1 MNSQLLL
8 NYDHWTSQLDQNAVM
23 ASAAELQGLV
33 AGMLSAGIP
42 ADAGTILPVLYD
54 FLNDGQALNAH
65 LKGLIEQ
72 LIAETA
78 RQLAEEDYSLQ
89 LLLPSDD
96 DAMPERLEAMVE
108 WAQAFLVGF
117 AIQQT
122 DLSLVSPDVRE
133 AIDQLTEITRIDIHT
148 EDDAS
153 EAENEESYFLVLEH
167 LRLLV
172 LTCFN
177 EVGQKFT
184 ISEFAAKTLH

>member
-1 MNSQLLL
+1 MTSQLLL
-8 NYDHWTSQLDQNAVM
+8 NYDHWTSQLDQHSVM
-23 ASAAELQGLV
+23 ASAAEVQGLI

-54 FLNDGQALNAH
+54 FLNDGQALNTH

-78 RQLAEEDYSLQ
+78 KQLAEEDYSLQ

-96 DAMPERLEAMVE
+96 DAMAERLEAMIE

-133 AIDQLTEITRIDIHT
+133 AIDQLTEVTRIDIYT

-153 EAENEESYFLVLEH
+153 DAENEESYFLVLEH
-167 LRLLV
+167 MRLLV

-184 ISEFAAKTLH
+184 ISEVAAKTLH

>member
-1 MNSQLLL
+1 MNTQLLL
-8 NYDHWTSQLDQNAVM
+8 SYDHWTSQLDQHSLM
-23 ASAAELQGLV
+23 ASAAELHGLI

-42 ADAGTILPVLYD
+42 ADSATILPVLAD
-54 FLNDGQALNAH
+54 FLNDGQALNQH
-65 LKGLIEQ
+65 LKVMIEQ

-78 RQLAEEDYSLQ
+78 RQLADEDYSMQ

-96 DAMPERLEAMVE
+96 DALPERLEALVE
-108 WAQAFLVGF
+108 WAQAYLVGF

-122 DLSLVSPDVRE
+122 DLSLVAPDVRE
-133 AIDQLTEITRIDIHT
+133 AIEQLSEVTRIDIYT

-153 EAENEESYFLVLEH
+153 EAENEESYYLVLEH
-167 LRLLV
+167 VRLMV

-184 ISEFAAKTLH
+184 ISEVAAKTLH

>member
-1 MNSQLLL
+1 MTSQLLL
-8 NYDHWTSQLDQNAVM
+8 NYDHWTSQLDQHSVM
-23 ASAAELQGLV
+23 ASAAELQGLI

-89 LLLPSDD
+89 LLLPGDD
-96 DAMPERLEAMVE
+96 DAMPERLEAMIE

-148 EDDAS
+148 EDDTS
-153 EAENEESYFLVLEH
+153 DAENEESYFLVLEH
-167 LRLLV
+167 MRLLV

-184 ISEFAAKTLH
+184 ISEVAAKTLH

>member
-1 MNSQLLL
+1 MTSQLLL
-8 NYDHWTSQLDQNAVM
+8 NYDHWTSQLDQHSVM
-23 ASAAELQGLV
+23 ASAAELQGLI

-54 FLNDGQALNAH
+54 FLNDGQALNTH

-96 DAMPERLEAMVE
+96 DAMPERLEAMIE

-122 DLSLVSPDVRE
+122 DLSLVSADVRE
-133 AIDQLTEITRIDIHT
+133 AIDQLTEVTRIDIYT

-153 EAENEESYFLVLEH
+153 DAENEESYFLVLEH
-167 LRLLV
+167 MRLLV

-184 ISEFAAKTLH
+184 ISEVAAKTLH

>member
-1 MNSQLLL
+1 MTTQLLL
-8 NYDHWTSQLDQNAVM
+8 NYDHWTSQLDQHAVM
-23 ASAAELQGLV
+23 ASAAELHGLI

-42 ADAGTILPVLYD
+42 ADAATILPVLSD

-65 LKGLIEQ
+65 LKAITEQ

-78 RQLAEEDYSLQ
+78 RQLADPDYSLV
-89 LLLPSDD
+89 LLLPGDD
-96 DAMPERLEAMVE
+96 DSLPERLEAMVE

-122 DLSLVSPDVRE
+122 DLSLVSVDVRD
-133 AIDQLTEITRIDIHT
+133 AIEQLSEVTRIDIYT
-148 EDDAS
+148 EDDSS
-153 EAENEESYFLVLEH
+153 EAENEESYYLVLEH
-167 LRLLV
+167 VRLMV

-184 ISEFAAKTLH
+184 ISEVAAKTLH

>member
-133 AIDQLTEITRIDIHT
+133 AVDQLTEITRIDIHT

-184 ISEFAAKTLH
+184 ISEVAAKTLH

>member
-1 MNSQLLL
+1 MTSQLLL
-8 NYDHWTSQLDQNAVM
+8 NYDHWTSQLDQHSVM
-23 ASAAELQGLV
+23 ASAAEVQGLI

-54 FLNDGQALNAH
+54 FLNDGQALNTH

-78 RQLAEEDYSLQ
+78 KQLAEEDYSLQ

-96 DAMPERLEAMVE
+96 DAMAERLEAMIE

-133 AIDQLTEITRIDIHT
+133 AIDQLTEVTRIDIYT

-153 EAENEESYFLVLEH
+153 NAENEESYFLVLEH
-167 LRLLV
+167 MRLLV

-184 ISEFAAKTLH
+184 ISEVAAKTLH

>member
-1 MNSQLLL
+1 MTTQLLL
-8 NYDHWTSQLDQNAVM
+8 QYDHWTSQLDQHSVM
-23 ASAAELQGLV
+23 ASAAELHGLI

-42 ADAGTILPVLYD
+42 ADAATILPVLSD

-65 LKGLIEQ
+65 LKAITEQ

-78 RQLAEEDYSLQ
+78 RQLADPDYSLV
-89 LLLPSDD
+89 LLLPTDEDSL
-96 DAMPERLEAMVE
+96 PERLEALVE

-122 DLSLVSPDVRE
+122 DLSIVAADVRE
-133 AIDQLTEITRIDIHT
+133 AIEQLSEVTRIDIYT
-148 EDDAS
+148 EDDS
-153 EAENEESYFLVLEH
+153 SDAENEESYFLVLEH
-167 LRLLV
+167 VRLMV

-184 ISEFAAKTLH
+184 ISEVAAKTLH

>member
-1 MNSQLLL
+1 MTSQLLL
-8 NYDHWTSQLDQNAVM
+8 NYDHWTSQLDQHSVM
-23 ASAAELQGLV
+23 ASAAELQGLI

-96 DAMPERLEAMVE
+96 DAMPERLEAMIE

-133 AIDQLTEITRIDIHT
+133 AIDQLTEVTRIDIYT

-153 EAENEESYFLVLEH
+153 DAENEESYFLVLEH
-167 LRLLV
+167 MRLLV

-184 ISEFAAKTLH
+184 ISEVAAKTLH

>member
-1 MNSQLLL
+1 MTTQLLL
-8 NYDHWTSQLDQNAVM
+8 HYDHWTSQLDQHSVM
-23 ASAAELQGLV
+23 ASAAELHGLI

-42 ADAGTILPVLYD
+42 ADAATILPVLSD

-65 LKGLIEQ
+65 LKAITEQ

-78 RQLAEEDYSLQ
+78 RQLDDPDYSLV
-89 LLLPSDD
+89 LLLPTDEDSL
-96 DAMPERLEAMVE
+96 PERLEALVE

-122 DLSLVSPDVRE
+122 DLSIVAADVRE
-133 AIDQLTEITRIDIHT
+133 AIEQLSEVTRIDIYT

-153 EAENEESYFLVLEH
+153 DEDNEESYFLVLEH
-167 LRLLV
+167 VRLMV

-184 ISEFAAKTLH
+184 ISEVAAKTLH

>member
-1 MNSQLLL
+1 MTSQLLL
-8 NYDHWTSQLDQNAVM
+8 NYDHWTSQLDQHSVM
-23 ASAAELQGLV
+23 ASAAEVQGLI

-65 LKGLIEQ
+65 LKDLIEQ

-78 RQLAEEDYSLQ
+78 KQLAEEDYSLQ

-96 DAMPERLEAMVE
+96 DAMPERLEAMIE

-133 AIDQLTEITRIDIHT
+133 AIDQLTEVTRIDIYT

-153 EAENEESYFLVLEH
+153 DAENEESYFLVLEH
-167 LRLLV
+167 MRLLV

-184 ISEFAAKTLH
+184 ISEVAAKTLH

>member
-1 MNSQLLL
+1 MTTQLLL
-8 NYDHWTSQLDQNAVM
+8 HYDHWTSQLDQHSVM
-23 ASAAELQGLV
+23 ASAAELHGLI

-42 ADAGTILPVLYD
+42 ADAATILPVLSD

-65 LKGLIEQ
+65 LKAITEQ

-78 RQLAEEDYSLQ
+78 RQLADPDYSLV
-89 LLLPSDD
+89 LLLPTDEDSL
-96 DAMPERLEAMVE
+96 PERLEALVE

-122 DLSLVSPDVRE
+122 DLSIVAADVRE
-133 AIDQLTEITRIDIHT
+133 AIEQLSEVTRIDIYT

-153 EAENEESYFLVLEH
+153 DEDNEESYFLVLEH
-167 LRLLV
+167 VRLMV

-184 ISEFAAKTLH
+184 ISEVAAKTLH

>member
-1 MNSQLLL
+1 MTTQLLL
-8 NYDHWTSQLDQNAVM
+8 NYDHWTSQLDHHAVM
-23 ASAAELQGLV
+23 ASAAELHGLI

-42 ADAGTILPVLYD
+42 ADAATILPVLSD

-65 LKGLIEQ
+65 LKAITEQ

-78 RQLAEEDYSLQ
+78 RQLADPDYGLV
-89 LLLPSDD
+89 LLLPGDD
-96 DAMPERLEAMVE
+96 DSLPERLEAMVE

-122 DLSLVSPDVRE
+122 DLSLVSADVRD
-133 AIDQLTEITRIDIHT
+133 AIEQLSEVTRIDIYT
-148 EDDAS
+148 EDDSS
-153 EAENEESYFLVLEH
+153 EAENEESYYLVLEH
-167 LRLLV
+167 VRLMV

-184 ISEFAAKTLH
+184 ISEVAAKTLH

>member
-1 MNSQLLL
+1 MTSQLLL
-8 NYDHWTSQLDQNAVM
+8 NYDHWTSQLDQHSVM
-23 ASAAELQGLV
+23 ASAAELQGLI

-54 FLNDGQALNAH
+54 FLNDGQALNTH

-96 DAMPERLEAMVE
+96 DAMPERLEAMIE

-133 AIDQLTEITRIDIHT
+133 AIDQLTEVTRIDIHT

-153 EAENEESYFLVLEH
+153 DAENEESYFLVLEH
-167 LRLLV
+167 MRLLV

-184 ISEFAAKTLH
+184 ISEVAAKTLH

>member
-1 MNSQLLL
+1 MTSQLLL
-8 NYDHWTSQLDQNAVM
+8 NYDHWTSQLDQHSVM
-23 ASAAELQGLV
+23 ASAAEVQGLI

-54 FLNDGQALNAH
+54 FLNDGQALNVN

-78 RQLAEEDYSLQ
+78 KQLSEEDYSMQ

-96 DAMPERLEAMVE
+96 DAMAERLEAMIE

-133 AIDQLTEITRIDIHT
+133 AIDQLTEVTRIDIYT

-153 EAENEESYFLVLEH
+153 DVENEESYFLVLEH

-172 LTCFN
+172 LTCFT

-184 ISEFAAKTLH
+184 ISEVAAKTLH

>member
-1 MNSQLLL
+1 MTSQLLL
-8 NYDHWTSQLDQNAVM
+8 NYDHWTSQLDQHSVM
-23 ASAAELQGLV
+23 ASAAELQGLI
-33 AGMLSAGIP
+33 AGMLSAGVP

-65 LKGLIEQ
+65 LKDLIEQ

-89 LLLPSDD
+89 LLLPGDD
-96 DAMPERLEAMVE
+96 DAMPERLEAMIE

-133 AIDQLTEITRIDIHT
+133 AIDQLTEVTRIDIYT

-153 EAENEESYFLVLEH
+153 DAENEESYFLVLEH
-167 LRLLV
+167 MRLLV

-184 ISEFAAKTLH
+184 ISEVAAKTLH

>member
-1 MNSQLLL
+1 MTTQLLL
-8 NYDHWTSQLDQNAVM
+8 NYDHWTSQLDQHAVM
-23 ASAAELQGLV
+23 ASAAELHGLI

-42 ADAGTILPVLYD
+42 ADAATILPVLSD

-65 LKGLIEQ
+65 LKAITEQ

-78 RQLAEEDYSLQ
+78 RQLADPDYSLV
-89 LLLPSDD
+89 LLLPGDD
-96 DAMPERLEAMVE
+96 DSLPERLEAMME

-122 DLSLVSPDVRE
+122 DLSLVSVDVRD
-133 AIDQLTEITRIDIHT
+133 AIEQLSELTRIDIYT
-148 EDDAS
+148 EDDSS
-153 EAENEESYFLVLEH
+153 EAENEESYYLVLEH
-167 LRLLV
+167 VRLMV

-184 ISEFAAKTLH
+184 ISEVAAKTLH

>member
-96 DAMPERLEAMVE
+96 DAMPERLEAMIE

-153 EAENEESYFLVLEH
+153 EAENEESYFLVMEH

-184 ISEFAAKTLH
+184 ISEVAAKTLH

>member
-1 MNSQLLL
+1 MTTQLLL
-8 NYDHWTSQLDQNAVM
+8 QYDHWTSQLDQHSVM
-23 ASAAELQGLV
+23 ASAAELHGLI

-42 ADAGTILPVLYD
+42 ADAATILPVLSD

-65 LKGLIEQ
+65 LKAITEQ

-78 RQLAEEDYSLQ
+78 RQLADPDYSLV
-89 LLLPSDD
+89 LLLPADEDSL
-96 DAMPERLEAMVE
+96 PERLEALVE

-122 DLSLVSPDVRE
+122 DLSIVAADVRE
-133 AIDQLTEITRIDIHT
+133 AIEQLSEVTRIDIYT
-148 EDDAS
+148 EDDS
-153 EAENEESYFLVLEH
+153 SDEDNEESYFLVLEH
-167 LRLLV
+167 VRLMV

-184 ISEFAAKTLH
+184 ISEVAAKTLH

>member
-1 MNSQLLL
+1 MTTQLLL
-8 NYDHWTSQLDQNAVM
+8 NYDHWTSQLDQHAVM
-23 ASAAELQGLV
+23 ASAAELHGLI

-42 ADAGTILPVLYD
+42 ADAATILPVLSD

-65 LKGLIEQ
+65 LKAITEQ

-78 RQLAEEDYSLQ
+78 RQLADPDYGLV
-89 LLLPSDD
+89 LLLPGDD
-96 DAMPERLEAMVE
+96 DSLPERLEAMVE

-122 DLSLVSPDVRE
+122 DLSLVSADVRD
-133 AIDQLTEITRIDIHT
+133 AIEQLSEVTRIDIYT
-148 EDDAS
+148 EDDSS
-153 EAENEESYFLVLEH
+153 EAENEESYYLVLEH
-167 LRLLV
+167 VRLMV

-184 ISEFAAKTLH
+184 ISEVATKTLH

>member
-1 MNSQLLL
+1 MTTQLLL
-8 NYDHWTSQLDQNAVM
+8 HYDHWTSQLDQHSVM
-23 ASAAELQGLV
+23 ASAAELHGLI

-42 ADAGTILPVLYD
+42 ADAATILPVLSD

-65 LKGLIEQ
+65 LKAITEQ

-78 RQLAEEDYSLQ
+78 RQLADPDYSFV
-89 LLLPSDD
+89 LLLPTDEDSL
-96 DAMPERLEAMVE
+96 PERLEALVE

-122 DLSLVSPDVRE
+122 DLSIVAADVRE
-133 AIDQLTEITRIDIHT
+133 AIEQLSEVTRIDIYT

-153 EAENEESYFLVLEH
+153 DEDNEESYFLVLEH
-167 LRLLV
+167 VRLMV

-184 ISEFAAKTLH
+184 ISEVAAKTLH

>member
-1 MNSQLLL
+1 MTSQLLL
-8 NYDHWTSQLDQNAVM
+8 NYDHWTSQLDQHSVM
-23 ASAAELQGLV
+23 ASAAEVQGLI

-54 FLNDGQALNAH
+54 FLNDGQALNVH

-78 RQLAEEDYSLQ
+78 KQLAEEDYSLQ

-96 DAMPERLEAMVE
+96 DAMAERLEAMIE

-133 AIDQLTEITRIDIHT
+133 AIDQLTEVTRIDIYT

-153 EAENEESYFLVLEH
+153 DAENEESYFLVLEH
-167 LRLLV
+167 MRLLV

-184 ISEFAAKTLH
+184 ISEVAAKTLH

>member
-1 MNSQLLL
+1 MTSQLLL
-8 NYDHWTSQLDQNAVM
+8 NYDHWTSQLDQHSVM
-23 ASAAELQGLV
+23 ASAAELQGLI

-96 DAMPERLEAMVE
+96 DAMPERLEAMTE

-133 AIDQLTEITRIDIHT
+133 AIDQLTEVTRIDIHT

-153 EAENEESYFLVLEH
+153 DAENEESYFLVLEH
-167 LRLLV
+167 MRLLV

-184 ISEFAAKTLH
+184 ISEVAAKTLH

>member
-1 MNSQLLL
+1 MTSQLLL
-8 NYDHWTSQLDQNAVM
+8 NYDHWTSQLDQHSVM
-23 ASAAELQGLV
+23 ASAAELQGLI

-96 DAMPERLEAMVE
+96 DAMPERLEAMIE

-133 AIDQLTEITRIDIHT
+133 AIDQLTEVTRIDIYT

-167 LRLLV
+167 MRLLV

-184 ISEFAAKTLH
+184 ISEVAAKTLH

>member
-1 MNSQLLL
+1 MTSQLLL
-8 NYDHWTSQLDQNAVM
+8 NYDHWTSQLDQHSVM
-23 ASAAELQGLV
+23 ASAAEVQGLI

-54 FLNDGQALNAH
+54 FLNDGQALNTH

-78 RQLAEEDYSLQ
+78 KQLAEEDYSLQ

-96 DAMPERLEAMVE
+96 DAMAERLEAMIE

-133 AIDQLTEITRIDIHT
+133 AIDQLTEVTRIDIYT

-153 EAENEESYFLVLEH
+153 DAENEESYFLVLEH
-167 LRLLV
+167 VRVMV
-172 LTCFN
+172 LTCFC
-177 EVGQKFT
+177 EVGQKF
-184 ISEFAAKTLH
+184 AAAEVASQTLH

>member
-184 ISEFAAKTLH
+184 ISEVAAKTLH

>member
-1 MNSQLLL
+1 MTSQLLL
-8 NYDHWTSQLDQNAVM
+8 NYDHWTSQLDQHSVM
-23 ASAAELQGLV
+23 ASAAELQGLI

-54 FLNDGQALNAH
+54 FLNDGQALNTH

-96 DAMPERLEAMVE
+96 DAMPERLEAMIE

-133 AIDQLTEITRIDIHT
+133 AIDQLTEVTRIDIYT

-153 EAENEESYFLVLEH
+153 DAENEESYFLVLEH
-167 LRLLV
+167 MRLLV

-184 ISEFAAKTLH
+184 ISEVAAKTLH

>member
-1 MNSQLLL
+1 MTSQLLL
-8 NYDHWTSQLDQNAVM
+8 NYDHWTSQLDQHSVM
-23 ASAAELQGLV
+23 ASAAEVQGLI

-54 FLNDGQALNAH
+54 FLNDGQALNTH

-96 DAMPERLEAMVE
+96 DAMPERLEAMIE

-133 AIDQLTEITRIDIHT
+133 AIDQLTEVTRIDIYT

-153 EAENEESYFLVLEH
+153 DAENEESYFLVLEH
-167 LRLLV
+167 MRLLV

-184 ISEFAAKTLH
+184 ISEVAAKTLH

>member
-1 MNSQLLL
+1 MTSQLLL
-8 NYDHWTSQLDQNAVM
+8 NYDHWTSQLDQHSVM
-23 ASAAELQGLV
+23 ASAAELQGLI

-54 FLNDGQALNAH
+54 FLNDGQALNTH

-96 DAMPERLEAMVE
+96 DAMPERLEAMIE

-133 AIDQLTEITRIDIHT
+133 AIDQLTEVTRIDIYT

-153 EAENEESYFLVLEH
+153 DAENEESYFLVLEH
-167 LRLLV
+167 MRMLV

-184 ISEFAAKTLH
+184 ISEVAAKTLH